1 MWFAVLLALSLQSSD
16 PLELAWQLAA
26 GGDRSGAEAVLQKL
40 VTSDS
45 RNTDAHLLYGNL
57 LAEDGKKDE
66 ALAEL
71 KIAVVQRPQS
81 AEAWNSLGEASNRFK
96 RKEEARDA
104 FERAVLAD
112 PHFGIAQS
120 NLARSLYE
128 ADEKEQAKDHAMRA
142 IALLADSKE
151 AADAI
156 YLLGKLELNAGNPT
170 KAADYFSQAV
180 RLMPDFAS
188 AWSDLGQAKKLLL
201 DNAGA
206 IEAFERAAKLDGNDA
221 VAQYRLGAE
230 YLRQDKP
237 GEALAPLQA
246 AARAN
251 ADDQST
257 LNALA
262 MAYQRLGRLEEA
274 AQTRRK
280 LTEVIRRRDLES
292 QNALSALRLNN
303 QGAELEKA
311 GKLKDALDLYRQA
324 VALNGKHAGIRSNYA
339 VALLRLGQWRQGLD
353 EMQRAQDLDPDNKQ
367 IERALKD
374 AILQAPASELPDWA
388 RSARNL
394 PNQVAPNQKQ
404 DP

>member
-1 MWFAVLLALSLQSSD
+1 MWLAAFLVFLLQRSE

-26 GGDRSGAEAVLQKL
+26 RGDRSGAEAVLQKL
-40 VTSDS
+40 VASES
-45 RNTDAHLLYGNL
+45 KNTDAHLLYGNL

-71 KIAVVQRPQS
+71 NIAVVQRPHS
-81 AEAWNSLGEASNRFK
+81 AEAWNSLGEAANRFK
-96 RKEEARDA
+96 RKREALDA
-104 FERAVLAD
+104 FNKAVLAD
-112 PHFGIAQS
+112 PNFGIAQS
-120 NLARSLYE
+120 NLAQSLYE
-128 ADEKEQAKDHAMRA
+128 SGQKGEAKNHALRA
-142 IALLADSKE
+142 MALLAGSKD
-151 AADAI
+151 AADPV
-156 YLLGKLELNAGNPT
+156 YLLGKLELDAGDPN
-170 KAADYFSQAV
+170 KAADYFSQSV
-180 RLMPDFAS
+180 QLMPDFAS

-206 IEAFERAAKLDGNDA
+206 ISAFEQAAKLDGNDA

-237 GEALAPLQA
+237 AEALGPLEA

-251 ADDQST
+251 VDDQST

-262 MAYQRLGRLEEA
+262 TAYQRLGRLEEA

-280 LTEVIRRRDLES
+280 LSEVIHRRDLDS

-303 QGAELEKA
+303 RGAELEKA
-311 GKLKDALDLYRQA
+311 GKLKDALDLYKQA
-324 VALNGKHAGIRSNYA
+324 IALNGKHAGIRSNYA
-339 VALLRLGQWRQGLD
+339 VALLRLGQWREGLE
-353 EMQRAQDLDPDNKQ
+353 EMHKAQDLDPENKQ

-388 RSARNL
+388 RSARKF
-394 PNQVAPNQKQ
+394 PNPIAPNQKQ
-404 DP
+404 DQ

>member
-1 MWFAVLLALSLQSSD
+1 MWFAVLLALSLQSGD